1 MTSRRE
7 LLRCAMGMLALP
19 ALRALAYPPGEG
31 GQGRLVVIFLRG
43 GMDGLFAFS
52 PVDDPRLAQM
62 RPTLSKTVLEQGIRL
77 GRTGFAAHP
86 SCRDMAALFA
96 AGELAFAPCAGTTDS
111 SRSHFQAQD
120 LFEIGSGGSH
130 GDTREVPLS
139 FYGADS
145 TVEVAPLSGSA
156 LKLPQGRMLEA
167 IRLAH
172 QGQRTGEAL
181 DQALATQTEIEAAMN
196 EPMTGME
203 PGASRGADPAGG
215 FARQAQQ
222 MGRMLRANPR
232 LSLAFLDLGG
242 WDTHAGQEGILTRAL
257 DPLGAG
263 LVALKDAL
271 GSAEWRRTRVVVM
284 SEFGRTVRENGTR
297 GTDHGHGGLALLA
310 GGAIRGGRML
320 GDFRGLGERDLNQ
333 NRDLPVLTDFFFQ
346 VGNALVAGSQPGCN
360 IGGFKTL
367 RNVLRTVRIP
377 RDNREHDDLA
387 GPGFIVLRHQLPCQ
401 RLVALNHARFSPYF
415 HAATLCVIDQ
425 E

>member
-7 LLRCAMGMLALP
+7 LLRYGMGMLALP
-19 ALRALAYPPGEG
+19 ALRALAYPLGEG

-52 PVDDPRLAQM
+52 PVDDPRLAEM

-77 GRTGFAAHP
+77 GSTGFAAHP

-130 GDTREVPLS
+130 GDTGFMARSAAVLGGRAGAISFTREVPLS
-139 FYGADS
+139 FHGADS

-271 GSAEWRRTRVVVM
+271 GSAEWRRTRIVVM

-320 GDFRGLGERDLNQ
+320 GDFRGLDERDLNQ
-333 NRDLPVLTDFFFQ
+333 NRDLPVLTDWRMLL
-346 VGNALVAGSQPGCN
+346 AAC
-360 IGGFKTL
+360 L
-367 RNVLRTVRIP
+367 RESYGLDERA
-377 RDNREHDDLA
+377 LA
-387 GPGFIVLRHQLPCQ
+387 GIFPGMPKG
-401 RLVALNHARFSPYF
+401 RLDV
-415 HAATLCVIDQ
+415 
-425 E
+425 